1 MTIIL
6 DTISSYNINKFDLTN
21 GIQNCFVLLDYIS
34 SRTKGIANLDK
45 LHGKGACKSIYKTNQ
60 KFVYFKPNLVS
71 QNKVAS
77 ASTKIVLDC
86 LVPNGM
92 KNMGCN
98 YSNIPNHLQ
107 QMLFAV
113 YWRNCSETEKSLNDI
128 EKGLSNLVNVV
139 SVAFYLTVA
148 FYLIISTK
156 LPVLKFLIQ
165 SKYWKY

>member
-1 MTIIL
+1 MTFVL

-21 GIQNCFVLLDYIS
+21 GIQNCFVLLDYIY

-45 LHGKGACKSIYKTNQ
+45 LHGKGACKSIYKINQ
-60 KFVYFKPNLVS
+60 KFVNVKSNLIS

-77 ASTKIVLDC
+77 ASTKIVFDC
-86 LVPNGM
+86 LVPNGT

-98 YSNIPNHLQ
+98 YSNIPNYLQ

-113 YWRNCSETEKSLNDI
+113 YWRNCSETEKSLNEI

-139 SVAFYLTVA
+139 SVA